1 MKMAKNDTTPLAKGK
16 VILTHAKRP
25 PVALIFSFTCSTAAA
40 AAAEHASCDAY
51 PATTATAI
59 PLSLMY

>member
-25 PVALIFSFTCSTAAA
+25 AVALMFLLRLLNG
-40 AAAEHASCDAY
+40 SCRRR
-51 PATTATAI
+51 
-59 PLSLMY
+59 